1 MRKNL
6 NFNYIS
12 ATEKILDDAFNGKEF
27 AIKYFEE
34 NKEKFKN
41 WALYPFTQV
50 PFDCDSVIEE
60 VTRRYAKIL
69 NTDVAYECFKAG
81 IKNE

>member
-27 AIKYFEE
+27 AIKYFKE
-34 NKEKFKN
+34 NKERFKN
-41 WALYPFTQV
+41 WAFYPFVQV
-50 PFDCDSVIEE
+50 PFDCDNVIDE
-60 VTRRYAKIL
+60 VTRRYIKVL
-69 NTDVAYECFKAG
+69 NADVACEYFKAR
-81 IKNE
+81 INK